1 MLFFLICR
9 HTTAATTT
17 NPTKEIPVDDMQQ
30 ENPSYDTIKSTCDDE
45 EEHLVK
51 VAEGFVINKINK
63 LNTTHMKFDGVN
75 QVHVYIGG
83 EREKT
88 EILEETNA
96 DADIDLFNQEMSEE
110 STTPPDHVSNKRG
123 DPKCAPSTE
132 GTDSEIRSDGQ
143 EILSQNNPAKKSS
156 HVISSAQNNQA
167 EGISPV
173 ISSVDDDD
181 QEQTPLG
188 NNHFLFMRGLYLI
201 LIICRRIYLD
211 KN

>member
-1 MLFFLICR
+1 
-9 HTTAATTT
+9 
-17 NPTKEIPVDDMQQ
+17 MQQ

-51 VAEGFVINKINK
+51 GAEGFVIYKINK

-88 EILEETNA
+88 EILEERNA
-96 DADIDLFNQEMSEE
+96 EADIDLFNQEMSEE
-110 STTPPDHVSNKRG
+110 NTTPPDHLSTKRG

-132 GTDSEIRSDGQ
+132 GTGSEIRSDGQ

-167 EGISPV
+167 EGISP
-173 ISSVDDDD
+173 D

-188 NNHFLFMRGLYLI
+188 NNHFLFMRALYLV
-201 LIICRRIYLD
+201 LIICRQIYLD